1 MQNVMRL
8 EKPLA
13 LAASLLTAM
22 AVRAETAAAVDQASG
37 LIHLA
42 DKVHHPVQVF
52 RAKSATQ

>member
-1 MQNVMRL
+1 
-8 EKPLA
+8 
-13 LAASLLTAM
+13 M